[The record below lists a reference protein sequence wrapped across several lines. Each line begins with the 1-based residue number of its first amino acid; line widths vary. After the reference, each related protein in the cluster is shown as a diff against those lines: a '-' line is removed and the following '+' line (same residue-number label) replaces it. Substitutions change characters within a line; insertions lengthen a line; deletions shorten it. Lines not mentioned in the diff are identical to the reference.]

1 MTYTIGK
8 LAKAADVHIETIRY
22 YQRRGLLAE
31 PPRPPGGVR
40 RYDESHARR
49 LRFIKHAQALGFGLD
64 EVADLLALEDGQHCR
79 GAERIGTHKLSIVR
93 QRIDHLRRIEQAL
106 ATLVERCH
114 GNRGK
119 VRCPLMDALAAQ
131 DVNAPG

>member
-1 MTYTIGK
+1 MSCTIGR
-8 LAKAADVHIETIRY
+8 LAEAADVHVETIRY

-31 PPRPPGGVR
+31 PPKPPGGIR

-64 EVADLLALEDGQHCR
+64 EVADLLALDDGQHCR
-79 GAERIGTHKLSIVR
+79 GAERIGAQKLAVVR
-93 QRIDHLRRIEQAL
+93 QRINQLRRMERAL

-119 VRCPLMDALAAQ
+119 VHCPLMHALAAE
-131 DVNAPG
+131 DVDTSG